1 MEKRHLFI
9 KTDKTFIVS
18 LPRFT
23 FDGKIV
29 VVQSERETRQAIDYL
44 SHCDIVGFDTETRPS
59 FQKGVVHKVALLQI
73 SSENICFL
81 FRLCMTGLMPEVIR
95 FLSDKNIIKVGL
107 SLSDDFMMLKKRAVF
122 TPGGFIDLQTY
133 VREMGIEDQSLQKIY
148 ANLFHQ
154 RISKRA
160 QLRNWEADV
169 LDEAQKL
176 YAATDA
182 YACLKLYKELREL
195 RSTGAYVLEQP
206 VIVADTACPPLSRKN
221 IQL

>member
-73 SSENICFL
+73 STENICFL

-95 FLSDKNIIKVGL
+95 FLSDKSIVKVGL
-107 SLSDDFMMLKKRAVF
+107 SLSDDFMMLRKRAAF
-122 TPGGFIDLQTY
+122 TPEGFIDLQTY
-133 VREMGIEDQSLQKIY
+133 VKEMGIEDLSLQKLY

-169 LDEAQKL
+169 LDDAQKL

-182 YACLKLYKELREL
+182 YACLKLYKELQEL
-195 RSTGAYVLEQP
+195 RNTGAYVLEHQ
-206 VIVADTACPPLSRKN
+206 IITTAATSPSQSDIN
-221 IQL
+221 IQQ